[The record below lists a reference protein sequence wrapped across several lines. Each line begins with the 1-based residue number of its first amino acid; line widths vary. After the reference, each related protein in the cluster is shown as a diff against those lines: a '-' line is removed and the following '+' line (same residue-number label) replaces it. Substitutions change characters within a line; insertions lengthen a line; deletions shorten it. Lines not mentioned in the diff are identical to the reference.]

1 VWRNDFD
8 VDTFFGGESEGVH
21 DFAVADKI
29 RGGDAERLGRAVDE
43 IEIDI
48 FGDGL
53 VIDWGGAGTIDSDVA
68 VVEEVGL
75 YVGSFEG
82 FRVVGFL

>member
-1 VWRNDFD
+1 MWRDDFD
-8 VDTFFGGESEGVH
+8 VDAFFGGEGEGVH
-21 DFAVADKI
+21 DFAVADEI
-29 RGGDAERLGRAVDE
+29 RGGDAEGLGCAVDE
-43 IEIDI
+43 IEIDV

-53 VIDWGGAGTIDSDVA
+53 VIDWGGAGTIDSNVA

-75 YVGSFEG
+75 FVGSFEG

>member
-1 VWRNDFD
+1 MRCDDFD
-8 VDTFFGGESEGVH
+8 VDAFFGGEGEGVH

-29 RGGDAERLGRAVDE
+29 RGGDAEGFGRAVDK
-43 IEIDI
+43 IEIDV

-53 VIDWGGAGTIDSDVA
+53 VIDWGGTGTVDGDVA

-75 YVGSFEG
+75 FVGSFEG
-82 FRVVGFL
+82 FRFL